1 MLEGER
7 WKLTRFY
14 LDLTMVPTPSF
25 LGGNFLTVMKY
36 VCRLF
41 FFAKKF
47 KMKSFEKI
55 FGGGG
60 DSGWNGE
67 FDFWA
72 RVGEFGR

>member
-47 KMKSFEKI
+47 KMKSLKKNDGVGRGGYI
-55 FGGGG
+55 FGVVWGSLTGK
-60 DSGWNGE
+60 
-67 FDFWA
+67 
-72 RVGEFGR
+72 